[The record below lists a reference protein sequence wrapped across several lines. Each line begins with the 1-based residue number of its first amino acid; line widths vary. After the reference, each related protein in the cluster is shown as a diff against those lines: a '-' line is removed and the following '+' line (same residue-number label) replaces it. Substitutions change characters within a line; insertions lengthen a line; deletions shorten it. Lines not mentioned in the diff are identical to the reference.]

1 MMRVVIAGFG
11 TVGQGIAEVIGQ
23 RQELFAKSFGQRVS
37 IVGAFDTRTIAK
49 DPRGLDP
56 AELVSRKIATG
67 RVGTAAV
74 DSGVTEFIEGHDFD
88 TLIDTT
94 PTNIVDAEPGYSY
107 IMAALNSGK
116 NVVTSN
122 KGPLALKFREL
133 SNAAARNKVQ
143 LRYEA
148 SVGGAMPVINL
159 SRELLRGERIFSLR
173 GILNGTCN
181 FILNR
186 MKDEGLP
193 FEQALREAQEMGI
206 AERDPTYDIDGVDS
220 ACKLAI
226 LANAIFGMDV
236 TYGDVL
242 RTGIRNITEDA
253 IALAAEQKKVIRLI
267 GEIGDNKLEVSPRMI
282 PAGHPLSIGGTLNIV
297 QLITDLAGEVTVV
310 GRGAGRKETASAILS
325 DLLAIMSED
334 KVRDDECGA

>member
-1 MMRVVIAGFG
+1 MKVVIAGFG
-11 TVGQGIAEVIGQ
+11 TVGQGVAEVIGM
-23 RQELFAKSFGQRVS
+23 RRELFQKGFRQKVT
-37 IVGAFDTRTIAK
+37 IVGAFDSSSLVK
-49 DPRGLDP
+49 NPRGLDP
-56 AELVSRKIATG
+56 EVLVARKAGTG
-67 RVGTAAV
+67 RVGKRPLDGGAE
-74 DSGVTEFIEGHDFD
+74 EFIEEYDFD
-88 TLIDTT
+88 TLIETT
-94 PTNIVDAEPGYSY
+94 PTNIVDAEPGLTY
-107 IMAALNSGK
+107 IRTALNAGK

-133 SNAAARNKVQ
+133 TSTAAKNKVQ

-159 SRELLRGERIFSLR
+159 SRELLRGEHIYSLR

-226 LANAIFGMDV
+226 LANAIFGRDV
-236 TYGDVL
+236 TYNDVM
-242 RTGIRNITEDA
+242 RTGIRSITEDA
-253 IALAAEQKKVIRLI
+253 ISLASEQHMVVRLI
-267 GEIGDNKLEVSPRMI
+267 GEINDKRVEVSPRMV
-282 PAGHPLSIGGTLNIV
+282 PVGHPLAIGGTLNIV
-297 QLITDLAGEVTVV
+297 QLITDLAGDITVA
-310 GRGAGRKETASAILS
+310 GRGAGRKETASAVLS
-325 DLLAIMSED
+325 DLLALMNEGRG
-334 KVRDDECGA
+334 KRR

>member
-1 MMRVVIAGFG
+1 MKVVIAGFG
-11 TVGQGIAEVIGQ
+11 TVGQGIAEVIGL
-23 RQELFAKSFGQRVS
+23 RQELFANSFGQSVS
-37 IVGAFDTRTIAK
+37 IVGAFDSKTFVK
-49 DPRGLDP
+49 DSKGLDP
-56 AELVSRKIATG
+56 VELVARKNATG
-67 RVGTAAV
+67 GVGTKAV
-74 DSGVTEFIEGHDFD
+74 DECVVEFIEEFNFD
-88 TLIDTT
+88 ALIETT
-94 PTNIVDAEPGYSY
+94 PTNIVDAEPGWSY

-116 NVVTSN
+116 HVVTSN
-122 KGPLALKFREL
+122 KGPLALKFHEL
-133 SNAAARNKVQ
+133 SEAAARNKVQ

-159 SRELLRGERIFSLR
+159 SRELLRGEQIFSLS

-206 AERDPTYDIDGVDS
+206 AERDPSYDIDGVDT

-236 TYGDVL
+236 TYHDVL

-253 IALAAEQKKVIRLI
+253 ISLAGERKKVIRLI
-267 GEIGDNKLEVSPRMI
+267 GEISDRKLEVAPRMV
-282 PAGHPLSIGGTLNIV
+282 PSGHPLAIGGTLNIV
-297 QLITDLAGEVTVV
+297 QLITDLAGEITVV
-310 GRGAGRKETASAILS
+310 GRGAGRKETASALLS
-325 DLLAIMSED
+325 DLLAILS
-334 KVRDDECGA
+334 DDHAKGR

>member
-1 MMRVVIAGFG
+1 MKVVISGFG
-11 TVGQGIAEVIGQ
+11 TVGQGVAEVIAM
-23 RQELFAKSFGQRVS
+23 RQELFDRTFGQRVS
-37 IVGAFDTRTIAK
+37 IVGAFDSSSLVK
-49 DPRGLDP
+49 DPTGLDP
-56 AELVSRKIATG
+56 TELVAHKVSSG
-67 RVGTAAV
+67 MVGERPQ
-74 DSGVTEFIEGHDFD
+74 DGGVLEFIREFD
-88 TLIDTT
+88 YDVLIEPT
-94 PTNIVDAEPGYSY
+94 PTNIVDAEPGLTY
-107 IMAALNSGK
+107 IRTALRAGK
-116 NVVTSN
+116 NVITSN
-122 KGPLALKFREL
+122 KGPLALKFKEL
-133 SNAAARNKVQ
+133 ATTAAKNKVQ

-159 SRELLRGERIFSLR
+159 SRELLRGERIHSLR

-206 AERDPTYDIDGVDS
+206 AERDPSYDIAGVDS

-236 TYGDVL
+236 TYEDVL

-253 IALAAEQKKVIRLI
+253 IALAAEEHMVIRLI
-267 GEIGDNKLEVSPRMI
+267 GEINEKRVEVSPRMV

-297 QLITDLAGEVTVV
+297 QLITDLAGEITVA

-325 DLLAIMSED
+325 DLLALMSD
-334 KVRDDECGA
+334 GRGKRR

>member
-1 MMRVVIAGFG
+1 MRVVIAGFG

-23 RQELFAKSFGQRVS
+23 RQELFSKSFGKEVT
-37 IVGAFDTRTIAK
+37 IVGVFDSATFAE

-56 AELVSRKIATG
+56 FELVSRKVSTG
-67 RVGTAAV
+67 RVG
-74 DSGVTEFIEGHDFD
+74 SGSMDDVKRFIAEGDFD
-88 TLIDTT
+88 TLIETT
-94 PTNIVDAEPGYSY
+94 PTNIIDAEPGYSY
-107 IMAALNSGK
+107 IMSALNSGK

-122 KGPLALKFREL
+122 KGPLALRFREL
-133 SNAAARNKVQ
+133 SKAAEKNHVH

-148 SVGGAMPVINL
+148 SVGGAMPIINL
-159 SRELLRGERIFSLR
+159 SRELLRGEQICSLR

-206 AERDPTYDIDGVDS
+206 AERNPSYDIDGVDS

-236 TYGDVL
+236 TVNDVL
-242 RTGIRNITEDA
+242 RTGIRGITEDA
-253 IALAAEQKKVIRLI
+253 IALAGEQKKVIRLI
-267 GEIGDNKLEVSPRMI
+267 GEINNSKLEVAPRMV

-297 QLITDLAGEVTVV
+297 QLITDLAGEITVA

-325 DLLAIMSED
+325 DILAILSED
-334 KVRDDECGA
+334 QVKGR

>member
-1 MMRVVIAGFG
+1 M
-11 TVGQGIAEVIGQ
+11 T
-23 RQELFAKSFGQRVS
+23 
-37 IVGAFDTRTIAK
+37 
-49 DPRGLDP
+49 
-56 AELVSRKIATG
+56 
-67 RVGTAAV
+67 
-74 DSGVTEFIEGHDFD
+74 
-88 TLIDTT
+88 
-94 PTNIVDAEPGYSY
+94 
-107 IMAALNSGK
+107 ALNSGK

-122 KGPLALKFREL
+122 KGPLALRFRDL
-133 SNAAARNKVQ
+133 SKAAAKNKVQ

-159 SRELLRGERIFSLR
+159 SRELLRGEQIFSLR

-206 AERDPTYDIDGVDS
+206 AERDPSYDIDGVDS

-226 LANAIFGMDV
+226 LANAIFEMDV
-236 TYGDVL
+236 TYSDVL

-267 GEIGDNKLEVSPRMI
+267 GEISNKKLEVSPRMV

-297 QLITDLAGEVTVV
+297 QLITDLAGEITVV

-334 KVRDDECGA
+334 QAKGR